1 MGKYP
6 DFFANNPHISG
17 SQKSKMGW
25 GVGCGVWGVFSVN

>member
-17 SQKSKMGW
+17 SKKSKRGW
-25 GVGCGVWGVFSVN
+25 EVGRFFSVIGKQ